1 MNLVRRTVLLIAA
14 FGAAL
19 AAAAPATPTTATAPA
34 APAASADAAG
44 AAKLERM
51 LAATRTVRARFEQV
65 LLDADLETLKET
77 HGEFALERPNR
88 FRWDYAAPGAQT
100 IVSDGKKLWI
110 YDPELA
116 QVTVKPLDGALAR
129 SPAALLGGAGKLSEN
144 FTVTD
149 LGVDGGLHWL
159 ALTPKVDDAEFER
172 VRLGLGDRFV
182 EVMEL
187 KDAFGQTTRILLKKG
202 ELNAKLDPKLFRF
215 TPPPGVDV
223 AGEDP

>member
-1 MNLVRRTVLLIAA
+1 MEPRRIAPVLIVALGAA
-14 FGAAL
+14 F
-19 AAAAPATPTTATAPA
+19 AAAAPASAPPA
-34 APAASADAAG
+34 AAAPTAEASSAG

-65 LLDADLETLKET
+65 LLDADLETVKET
-77 HGEFALERPNR
+77 HGEFALERPNK
-88 FRWDYAAPGAQT
+88 FRWDYAAPAAQT

-116 QVTVKPLDGALAR
+116 QVTVKPLDGTLAR
-129 SPAALLGGAGKLSEN
+129 SPAALLGGAGKLAEN

-172 VRLGLGDRFV
+172 VRIGLGDRFV

-187 KDAFGQTTRILLKKG
+187 KDAFGQTTRILLKQG

-215 TPPPGVDV
+215 TPPPGADV

>member
-1 MNLVRRTVLLIAA
+1 MDTRRRIALLTAA
-14 FGAAL
+14 LGAAL
-19 AAAAPATPTTATAPA
+19 AAAAPATPA
-34 APAASADAAG
+34 AVPTDGAG

-65 LLDADLETLKET
+65 LLDADLETIKET

-88 FRWDYAAPGAQT
+88 FRWDYAAPAAQT

-129 SPAALLGGAGKLSEN
+129 SPAALLGGAGDLAEN

-159 ALTPKVDDAEFER
+159 SLTPKVDDAEFER

-202 ELNAKLDPKLFRF
+202 EINAKLDPKLFRF
-215 TPPPGVDV
+215 TPPPGADV
-223 AGEDP
+223 AGEAQ

>member
-1 MNLVRRTVLLIAA
+1 MDTRRRIALIAVA
-14 FGAAL
+14 LSAAL
-19 AAAAPATPTTATAPA
+19 AGAAPAPA
-34 APAASADAAG
+34 ATPAPTSPG

-51 LAATRTVRARFEQV
+51 LAATRTVRAKFEQV
-65 LLDADLETLKET
+65 LLDADLEVVKET

-88 FRWDYAAPGAQT
+88 FRWDYAAPDAQT

-110 YDPELA
+110 YDPALA
-116 QVTVKPLDGALAR
+116 QVTVKPLDGTLAR
-129 SPAALLGGAGKLSEN
+129 SPAALLGGAGDLAAN

-159 ALTPKVDDAEFER
+159 ALVPKVDDAEFET

-187 KDAFGQTTRILLKKG
+187 KDAFGQTTRILLKG
-202 ELNAKLDPKLFRF
+202 GDLNAKLDPKLFRF
-215 TPPPGVDV
+215 TPPPGADV
-223 AGEDP
+223 AGEGQ

>member
-1 MNLVRRTVLLIAA
+1 MDTRRRIALIAVA
-14 FGAAL
+14 LSAAL
-19 AAAAPATPTTATAPA
+19 VGAAPAPTATPAPTS
-34 APAASADAAG
+34 PG

-65 LLDADLETLKET
+65 LLDADLEVVKET

-88 FRWDYAAPGAQT
+88 FRWDYAAPDAQT

-110 YDPELA
+110 YDPALA
-116 QVTVKPLDGALAR
+116 QVTVKPLDGTLAR
-129 SPAALLGGAGKLSEN
+129 SPAALLGGAGDLAAN

-159 ALTPKVDDAEFER
+159 ALVPKVDDAEFET

-187 KDAFGQTTRILLKKG
+187 KDAFGQTTRILLKG
-202 ELNAKLDPKLFRF
+202 GDLNAKLDPKLFRF
-215 TPPPGVDV
+215 TPPPGADV
-223 AGEDP
+223 AGEDQ